1 MQHDGKL
8 GSVRLVGA
16 GPGSV
21 DLLTVRALRA
31 VQGAEALLYD
41 ALVTDE
47 VIAEAPAAC
56 VKIRTGKRGG
66 QASLKQDTINRLM
79 LRLARRGLNV
89 VRLKGG
95 DPSIFGRVGEEV
107 DFLRRHGIETEI
119 VPGVTAACA
128 AAAQFS
134 FPLTHR
140 GEARRVVF
148 ATGRLGGGGVAD
160 CWNGVADPETTL
172 ALYMGGS
179 ELGELATRL
188 RAAGRDPGTPVLV
201 AESAGR
207 ANGRLIFQG
216 VLSELPSCADS
227 DGGPVLVVVGET
239 ASRASRVLESLN
251 LRAVG

>member
-1 MQHDGKL
+1 MPHDRKL

-16 GPGSV
+16 GPGSA

-47 VIAEAPAAC
+47 VVAEAPAAC

-66 QASLKQDTINRLM
+66 QASLKQETINRLM

-95 DPSIFGRVGEEV
+95 DPSVFGRVGEEI
-107 DFLRRHGIETEI
+107 DFLRRHGIEAEI

-140 GEARRVVF
+140 GEARRLVF
-148 ATGRLGGGGVAD
+148 ATGRLDGGGVAD
-160 CWNGVADPETTL
+160 GWDGASDPETTL

-179 ELGELATRL
+179 ELGELAARL
-188 RAAGRDPGTPVLV
+188 RSAGRDASTPVLV

-216 VLSELPSCADS
+216 VLSDLPACADS
-227 DGGPVLVVVGET
+227 DGGPVLVVVGAT
-239 ASRASRVLESLN
+239 ARRAPTAQELTGS
-251 LRAVG
+251 RAVG